1 MDNENK
7 VSDQAKKIKDLEND
21 IRDMRK
27 MNQNYIEKL
36 TDKNLNIDHIKI
48 N

>member
-27 MNQNYIEKL
+27 MNENYIEKL